1 MKLGQFYFQFFN
13 CYYSYYIKYEFFV
26 VKKKMDTSSKN
37 NNHNL
42 NHAIAGAV
50 SGFVTRFAC
59 QPLDV
64 VKIRFQV
71 KEFISCGMQ

>member
-1 MKLGQFYFQFFN
+1 
-13 CYYSYYIKYEFFV
+13 
-26 VKKKMDTSSKN
+26 MDTSSKN
-37 NNHNL
+37 NSHNL
-42 NHAIAGAV
+42 DHAIAGAV

-71 KEFISCGMQ
+71 KEFISCGIQW

>member
-1 MKLGQFYFQFFN
+1 MG
-13 CYYSYYIKYEFFV
+13 
-26 VKKKMDTSSKN
+26 TSSKSN
-37 NNHNL
+37 TDNL
-42 NHAIAGAV
+42 DLEYAVAGAV

-71 KEFISCGMQ
+71 K